1 MKKNMCAMK
10 KWNYVK
16 TGVLISLLLVC
27 FFFTGC
33 SLTGQSD
40 KKLKDL
46 EFTVISQ
53 ERLSDELKNIIEE
66 RKSEEFKLTFHDGD
80 YLYLV
85 VGYGEQPTGGYSIA
99 VDELYLTEDAIKV
112 RTTLLGPGPEDAKTE
127 IPSYPYIAIK
137 IMYLDKTV
145 LFE

>member
-1 MKKNMCAMK
+1 MNQSMCVSKIAK
-10 KWNYVK
+10 IGKLFFL
-16 TGVLISLLLVC
+16 TGCILFL
-27 FFFTGC
+27 TGC
-33 SLTGQSD
+33 SVVGQSD

-53 ERLSDELKNIIEE
+53 ERLSDELADIIEE
-66 RKSEEFKLTFHDGD
+66 RKADAFKLTYHDGD

-99 VDELYLTEDAIKV
+99 VDDLYLTEDAIKV

-127 IPSYPYIAIK
+127 VLSYPYIVMK

>member
-1 MKKNMCAMK
+1 MNNSMCVTKKSIK
-10 KWNYVK
+10 PSFWH
-16 TGVLISLLLVC
+16 LLPLLLLC
-27 FFFTGC
+27 FTLTGC
-33 SLTGQSD
+33 SIAGQSD
-40 KKLKDL
+40 NKVKDL

-53 ERLSDELKNIIEE
+53 ERLSDELKDIIEE
-66 RKSEEFKLTFHDGD
+66 RKAEPFKLTYHDGD

-112 RTTLLGPGPEDAKTE
+112 KTTLLGPGPEDAKTKA
-127 IPSYPYIAIK
+127 PSYPYIVLK
-137 IMYLDKTV
+137 TMYLDKTV

>member
-1 MKKNMCAMK
+1 MKKTICLTFLLSVCLLFCGCNMTAP
-10 KWNYVK
+10 
-16 TGVLISLLLVC
+16 
-27 FFFTGC
+27 
-33 SLTGQSD
+33 SD

-53 ERLSDELKNIIEE
+53 ERLSEELAEIIEE
-66 RKSEEFKLTFHDGD
+66 RKADNFKLTYHDGD

-99 VDELYLTEDAIKV
+99 VDALYLTEDAIKV

-127 IPSYPYIAIK
+127 VPSYPYIVMK

>member
-1 MKKNMCAMK
+1 MNKFISSEKKTKNFKCLAL
-10 KWNYVK
+10 VP
-16 TGVLISLLLVC
+16 VLLSC
-27 FFFTGC
+27 FLFTGC

-40 KKLKDL
+40 KKVKDL
-46 EFTVISQ
+46 EFTVVS
-53 ERLSDELKNIIEE
+53 ENRLSDELKEIIDQ
-66 RKSEEFKLTFHDGD
+66 RKAESFKLTYHDGD

-112 RTTLLGPGPEDAKTE
+112 RTTLIGPGPEDAKTQT
-127 IPSYPYIAIK
+127 PSYPYIVLK

>member
-1 MKKNMCAMK
+1 MNKSICL
-10 KWNYVK
+10 
-16 TGVLISLLLVC
+16 TLLLSVC
-27 FFFTGC
+27 LLLTGC
-33 SLTGQSD
+33 SITGKSD
-40 KKLKDL
+40 NKLKDL

-53 ERLSDELKNIIEE
+53 ERLSDELADIIEE
-66 RKSEEFKLTFHDGD
+66 RKTEAFKLTYHDGD

-112 RTTLLGPGPEDAKTE
+112 KTTLLGPGPEDAKTQV
-127 IPSYPYIAIK
+127 PSYPYIVMK

>member
-1 MKKNMCAMK
+1 MNKSIC
-10 KWNYVK
+10 
-16 TGVLISLLLVC
+16 LSFLLSIC
-27 FFFTGC
+27 IFFTGC
-33 SLTGQSD
+33 SITGQSD
-40 KKLKDL
+40 NKLKDL

-53 ERLSDELKNIIEE
+53 ERLSDELADIIEE
-66 RKSEEFKLTFHDGD
+66 RKAEAFKLTYHDGD

-112 RTTLLGPGPEDAKTE
+112 KTTLLGPGAEDAKTE
-127 IPSYPYIAIK
+127 VPSYPYIVMK